1 MQSLTEPSE
10 DVLPI
15 GAGHSLDED
24 SGKPSAGSRA
34 ARRRYA
40 GFVLTLLCVV
50 YVLNFLDRQLLS
62 ILAKPIQDDL
72 GITDGQ
78 LGRLGGLYFALFY
91 CVLGI
96 PVAWL
101 ADRGNRVRV
110 LTVACALWSAAT
122 IACGLARSYPQLA
135 AARMSVG
142 IGEAGGVPPS
152 YSIISDYFPADRR
165 GTALGLFNLGPPIG
179 QALGVAFG
187 AKIAAAYDWRLAFI
201 LLGAAGVLAAI
212 AVASMVRE
220 PARGATD
227 PRPLSTT
234 NGDDEPVSFWSTLRM
249 FATRPT
255 LRLVSLAAGAT
266 QFVTYGTLG
275 FTTLFLMREKGM
287 SLDEI
292 AVWYALLLGIGV
304 TAGIFLS
311 GRLVDRFA
319 DRSPQIY
326 GLLPGLALAVAV
338 PFFIAFVHAPTWPV
352 ALAFLAAPTFLNYFY
367 LTPAVTLVQNAVDA
381 RRRTLA
387 GAVLLLI
394 MNLIGLGLGPTW
406 VGAVSDWVRP
416 SHPHNSLQIAFYSLV
431 PFYLLAIVLHL
442 ALARRLRRDRALHAA
457 SNSSAQ

>member
-1 MQSLTEPSE
+1 MPSQSSK
-10 DVLPI
+10 DVLPESVSSSR
-15 GAGHSLDED
+15 GR
-24 SGKPSAGSRA
+24 AGSGDRG
-34 ARRRYA
+34 RRYA
-40 GFVLTLLCVV
+40 GLVLTLLCVV

-72 GITDGQ
+72 HITDGQ

-91 CVLGI
+91 CVLGV

-110 LTVACALWSAAT
+110 LAIACALWSAAT
-122 IACGLARSYPQLA
+122 IACGLSRSYPQLT

-152 YSIISDYFPADRR
+152 YAIISDFFLPDRR
-165 GTALGLFNLGPPIG
+165 ATALGIFNLGPPIG

-201 LLGAAGVLAAI
+201 LLGAAGILAAT
-212 AVASMVRE
+212 AVAMVVRE
-220 PARGATD
+220 PSRGATD
-227 PRPLSTT
+227 PQHLTIGPISGPEAAET
-234 NGDDEPVSFWSTLRM
+234 GFWSTLRM

-275 FTTLFLMREKGM
+275 FTTLFLMREKAM
-287 SLDEI
+287 TLDAI

-311 GRLVDRFA
+311 ARLVDRFA

-326 GLLPGLALAVAV
+326 GLLPGVALAIAV
-338 PFFIAFVHAPTWPV
+338 PFFIGFVHAPTWPG
-352 ALAFLAAPTFLNYFY
+352 ALAFLAVPTFLNYFY
-367 LTPAVTLVQNAVDA
+367 LTPAVTLVQNAVAA
-381 RRRTLA
+381 RQRTLA

-406 VGAVSDWVRP
+406 VGAVSDWLHP
-416 SHPHNSLQIAFYSLV
+416 AHPHNSLQLAFYSLV
-431 PFYLLAIVLHL
+431 PFYLIAIALHL
-442 ALARRLRRDRALHAA
+442 ALARRLRRDRLAQLTAG
-457 SNSSAQ
+457 SSVQ